1 MTQYIACAQYDYF
14 EIACMHHYEVKL
26 TLKNSATITGIA
38 QNVHILKSEGA
49 RKEILTLT
57 ANDETLEVELISIHK
72 MQALHSNP
80 HFEEV
85 TLS

>member
-26 TLKNSATITGIA
+26 TLKNGETITGIA
-38 QNVHILKSEGA
+38 QNVHIVKSEGA
-49 RKEILTLT
+49 RKEIFTL
-57 ANDETLEVELISIHK
+57 AVKGETLDIELISIHK
-72 MQALHSNP
+72 MQALRSNP
-80 HFEEV
+80 HFETI